1 LRKTEPRI
9 ARIFTDKL
17 TGSSAKSVSIRVHPW
32 FNATA
37 SGGNES
43 FDDWGAIGTKSL
55 MAEEATQ
62 TGATENTPPA
72 IDIENLKTMYAN
84 VCRIVPTPAEII
96 VDFGMNP
103 NFFAPVLPEPL
114 KLDTRVIMSPDGA
127 KRLALHLAATIAS
140 YEATYGVIEL
150 DVTKRIKQPA
160 K

>member
-1 LRKTEPRI
+1 
-9 ARIFTDKL
+9 
-17 TGSSAKSVSIRVHPW
+17 
-32 FNATA
+32 
-37 SGGNES
+37 
-43 FDDWGAIGTKSL
+43 
-55 MAEEATQ
+55 
-62 TGATENTPPA
+62 
-72 IDIENLKTMYAN
+72 
-84 VCRIVPTPAEII
+84 

-127 KRLALHLAATIAS
+127 KRLALHLAATNAS